1 MAEDLFIPKLG
12 QTVEEVVLINWLV
25 EDGDKVNFGDPV
37 LEVETDKAIF
47 NVEANAKGYIH
58 FGTYEIGETVPVLTV
73 VATIGK
79 KDEDFSPSGEVVE
92 KLAKSAPVEEAE
104 SQQAA
109 VTQEIEQEN
118 GTSGEIQKL
127 FASPRARKLA
137 RDKHVDL
144 SQVTPTGGGGMR
156 VTEDDVIA
164 YLEQKPKVTPVAAAL
179 AEEMNLNLAGLK
191 GTGPQG
197 RITRRDVE
205 NVIHQCLTS
214 AQGGAASSLPDIKY
228 ATNRV
233 LETKPVDGVRRIIF
247 DRMGTSDRLT
257 ARVTMVTEAD
267 ATELVNFR
275 EKLKAAKE
283 ELWGF
288 KPGYNDLIGMI
299 VAQTLQSHRYMN
311 ARLSED
317 GSRIEILED
326 INLGFA
332 VDTDRG
338 LLVPVLKQAD
348 KLSLESL
355 GSQFQALVSA
365 AKSGRISPEDLSGG
379 TFTITNLGIYDVD
392 AFTPIINLP
401 ELAILGIGRISDQ
414 VVPFQGDVVIRK
426 MMTLSLVFDHRLVDG
441 APAAK
446 FLKEVKDAIENP
458 ILHFVKI

>member
-1 MAEDLFIPKLG
+1 M
-12 QTVEEVVLINWLV
+12 
-25 EDGDKVNFGDPV
+25 
-37 LEVETDKAIF
+37 
-47 NVEANAKGYIH
+47 
-58 FGTYEIGETVPVLTV
+58 
-73 VATIGK
+73 
-79 KDEDFSPSGEVVE
+79 
-92 KLAKSAPVEEAE
+92 
-104 SQQAA
+104 
-109 VTQEIEQEN
+109 
-118 GTSGEIQKL
+118 
-127 FASPRARKLA
+127 
-137 RDKHVDL
+137 
-144 SQVTPTGGGGMR
+144 
-156 VTEDDVIA
+156 
-164 YLEQKPKVTPVAAAL
+164 AL
-179 AEEMNLNLAGLK
+179 AEEMNLNLTGLE

-197 RITRRDVE
+197 RITRKDVE
-205 NVIHQCLTS
+205 NVIHQRLTA

-228 ATNRV
+228 APNKV

-288 KPGYNDLIGMI
+288 KPGYNYLIGMI

-317 GSRIEILED
+317 GSRIEILEN

-332 VDTDRG
+332 VDADRG
-338 LLVPVLKQAD
+338 LLVPVVKQAD
-348 KLSLESL
+348 KLSLESF
-355 GSQFQALVSA
+355 GSQFQQLVSA

-379 TFTITNLGIYDVD
+379 TFTITNLGSYDVD

-401 ELAILGIGRISDQ
+401 ELAILGVGRIRNQ
-414 VVPFQGDVVIRK
+414 VVPYQGDVAIRK
-426 MMTLSLVFDHRLVDG
+426 IMTLSLVFDHRLVDG

-458 ILHFVKI
+458 ILRFVKI